1 MKAWFGRMA
10 AAGAVALALT
20 GAPVMAAGK
29 APAPCGVMPAAD
41 KVVALNEIQNLM
53 GRYDHQGTLR
63 GEGTLADLFALNTEG
78 VSWLTP
84 GGPVGLEAMRARF
97 ADPDED
103 RRPGILH
110 MHSMFSPVIEVAG
123 DGQTAKGVWDSFGP
137 SINGPDDIGAW
148 LWVKYAVDFV
158 KEQGKWKIWHLQVFP
173 VFNTKFS
180 TPITQTA
187 RDMAARQPAAEV
199 AGVSGRDSARA
210 GANPMQARPG
220 YAMPAKLWRYD
231 GKSTPQGPFIPVA
244 YCHFDAATAYTIA
257 APAK

>member
-1 MKAWFGRMA
+1 MKTWFGRLA
-10 AAGAVALALT
+10 AMGALALSLT
-20 GAPVMAAGK
+20 GAPAMATGK
-29 APAPCGVMPAAD
+29 APAPCGIPAAD

-97 ADPDED
+97 SDPDED

-244 YCHFDAATAYTIA
+244 YCHFDAATAYTVP
-257 APAK
+257 APTK